1 MKQITYFLLLLS
13 LIGYISTAE
22 TCEDMTSKDAC
33 RSHELTE
40 ADKNAE
46 NEVCCYTEVSG
57 VFGGCYGYTKEEAEQ
72 MKKTYKVAKVT
83 FKCSSNWLKLGFSL
97 ALLVLFF

>member
-33 RSHELTE
+33 LSHELTE
-40 ADKNAE
+40 TDKNEE
-46 NEVCCYTEVSG
+46 NEVCCYSEVSG
-57 VFGGCYGYTKEEAEQ
+57 VFNGCVGYTKEEAEQ
-72 MKKTYKVAKVT
+72 WKKAAKKAKVT

>member
-13 LIGYISTAE
+13 LIGYISTAD

-40 ADKNAE
+40 ADKNEE
-46 NEVCCYTEVSG
+46 NEVCCYYEVSG
-57 VFGGCYGYTKEEAEQ
+57 VFTGCDGYTKKEAEQ
-72 MKKTYKVAKVT
+72 IKKATKLAGT
-83 FKCSSNWLKLGFSL
+83 SFKCSSNWLKLGFSL

>member
-13 LIGYISTAE
+13 LIGYISTAD
-22 TCEDMTSKDAC
+22 TCDDMTSKDAC

-40 ADKNAE
+40 TDKSE
-46 NEVCCYTEVSG
+46 GNEVCCYYEVSG
-57 VFGGCYGYTKEEAEQ
+57 VFTGCSGYSKETAEQ
-72 MKKTYKVAKVT
+72 MKKAAKKVKAT

>member
-1 MKQITYFLLLLS
+1 MKQIIYFLLLLS

-22 TCEDMTSKDAC
+22 TCDDMTSKDAC
-33 RSHELTE
+33 LSHELTE
-40 ADKNAE
+40 TDTAKKY
-46 NEVCCYTEVSG
+46 EVCCYTEVAG
-57 VFGGCYGYTKEEAEQ
+57 FVNCVGYSKSDADKAKKEA
-72 MKKTYKVAKVT
+72 KKVGIT